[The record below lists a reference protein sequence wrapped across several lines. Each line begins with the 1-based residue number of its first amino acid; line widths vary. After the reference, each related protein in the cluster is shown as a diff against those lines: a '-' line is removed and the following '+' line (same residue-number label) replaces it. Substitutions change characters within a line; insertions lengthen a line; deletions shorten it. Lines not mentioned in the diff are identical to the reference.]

1 VTFPMNLSAA
11 RTIHIA
17 LLLVTVAVFGVRPAA
32 AQQADTARITT
43 ALWTACPGARIRVV
57 AGDSLVQGRCGG
69 MRDGRLIVTSAGHE
83 RAIELVQIDTVW
95 LRRRATGR
103 GAAVGA
109 VFGGVALGLLGLG
122 AGHGLCEQPNGCGSE
137 PYQIAGVAAFTGVLG
152 GSLTG
157 GIIGYNVTAWSR
169 RYPR

>member
-1 VTFPMNLSAA
+1 MKLAA
-11 RTIHIA
+11 VRTLRIA
-17 LLLVTVAVFGVRPAA
+17 LLLATVAIFRARPAA

-43 ALWTACPGARIRVV
+43 AVWTACPGARVRVA
-57 AGDSLVQGRCGG
+57 AGDSLLQGRCGG
-69 MRDGRLIVTSAGHE
+69 VRDGRLIVTSAGEE

-103 GAAVGA
+103 GAAIGA
-109 VFGGVALGLLGLG
+109 VGGGVVLGLLGLA

-137 PYQIAGVAAFTGVLG
+137 PYQIAAVAALTGVLG
-152 GSLTG
+152 GTLTG
-157 GIIGYNVTAWSR
+157 GFIGYNVTAWSR

>member
-1 VTFPMNLSAA
+1 MNLAA
-11 RTIHIA
+11 VRGICIA
-17 LLLVTVAVFGVRPAA
+17 LLLAAVAIVGIRPAA

-43 ALWTACPGARIRVV
+43 AVWTACPGARIRVA
-57 AGDSLVQGRCGG
+57 AGGSLVQGRCGPV
-69 MRDGRLIVTSAGHE
+69 RDGRLIVTSAGHE

-109 VFGGVALGLLGLG
+109 VVGGAALGLLGLW

-137 PYQIAGVAAFTGVLG
+137 PYQIAAVAAFTGVLG

-157 GIIGYNVTAWSR
+157 GFIGYNVTAWSR

>member
-1 VTFPMNLSAA
+1 MFSFARSAA
-11 RTIHIA
+11 LLGLVVAA
-17 LLLVTVAVFGVRPAA
+17 LLHATPVR
-32 AQQADTARITT
+32 AQTADTTAITT
-43 ALWTACPGARIRVV
+43 ALWTACPGSLVRVATRSDGV
-57 AGDSLVQGRCGG
+57 VQGRCGTVQ
-69 MRDGRLIVTSAGHE
+69 DGRLLVTSAGNE

-109 VFGGVALGLLGLG
+109 VVGGAALGLFGLW
-122 AGHGLCEQPNGCGSE
+122 AGHELCEQPNGCGSE
-137 PYQIAGVAAFTGVLG
+137 PYQIGAVAAFTGVLG

-157 GIIGYNVTAWSR
+157 GFIGYNVTAWSR

>member
-1 VTFPMNLSAA
+1 MNLSAA

>member
-1 VTFPMNLSAA
+1 MSCRSMTTFLTVLAA
-11 RTIHIA
+11 IVPA
-17 LLLVTVAVFGVRPAA
+17 LLVATPAR
-32 AQQADTARITT
+32 AQLPDTSAITT
-43 ALWTACPGARIRVV
+43 ALWTACPGARIRVA
-57 AGDSLVQGRCGG
+57 AGDSLVQGRCGPV
-69 MRDGRLIVTSAGHE
+69 RDGRLIVTSAGGE
-83 RAIELVQIDTVW
+83 RAIQLVQIDTVW

-109 VFGGVALGLLGLG
+109 VVGGVALGLLGLG

-137 PYQIAGVAAFTGVLG
+137 PYQIAAVAAFTGVLG

-157 GIIGYNVTAWSR
+157 GFIGYNVTAWSR